1 MLKIKDEWRI
11 RWKVF
16 SLDSFL
22 LFFSPILV
30 NTVED
35 DGTYFVGGILSQLP
49 QDITSL
55 ISVDQNESKEMF
67 SPNFS
72 DNW

>member
-35 DGTYFVGGILSQLP
+35 DGTYLGGILSQLP

-67 SPNFS
+67 SPNSS

>member
-1 MLKIKDEWRI
+1 M
-11 RWKVF
+11 VV
-16 SLDSFL
+16 SLDSSL

-35 DGTYFVGGILSQLP
+35 DGAYFVGSILTQLP

-55 ISVDQNESKEMF
+55 ISVDQNESKEIH
-67 SPNFS
+67 SPPDFS